1 MSKSKKSAAKL
12 ISTDLNVDS
21 VNQSLWL
28 VKIPQFVAEQWTFA
42 RNNEIVGTLKV
53 SMKSNGP
60 GSAPTKQLNVK
71 LQNSV
76 ESSEMPDEFTLEEV
90 SKSASNG
97 DSFLAFSSQT
107 EDSKSGFSLDGK
119 VTKNLLLKPQ
129 GTKEYRHLI
138 RSRGISK
145 LTSRRETHIADV
157 IDVQRCQN
165 QSHTVDF
172 ITSEKN
178 ELKRKSLDSRGSAG
192 NKFAKSSSG
201 EGDEVATTLKSAIF
215 SSFNGSDKVL
225 FKDILANCR
234 GVEGFTKE
242 SDLRDMLD
250 IYAKYTSRG
259 QFKHLWELKPE
270 YRDNY
275 TASQGLSAVE
285 VKPPA
290 SSS

>member
-1 MSKSKKSAAKL
+1 MSKSKKVSVNKV
-12 ISTDLNVDS
+12 ISTDLNIRS

-42 RNNEIVGTLKV
+42 RNNDIVGTLKV
-53 SMKSNGP
+53 SMKSTGP
-60 GSAPTKQLNVK
+60 GGNPTKQLNVK
-71 LQNSV
+71 LHNTSDSV
-76 ESSEMPDEFTLEEV
+76 DMPDEFTLEEV
-90 SKSASNG
+90 SKSTSNG

-157 IDVQRCQN
+157 TDVQRCQN

-178 ELKRKSLDSRGSAG
+178 ELKRKSLDSRGGVS
-192 NKFAKSSSG
+192 NKLAD
-201 EGDEVATTLKSAIF
+201 DEVATTLKNAIF
-215 SSFNGSDKVL
+215 NSFSGSDKVL

-242 SDLRDMLD
+242 QDLRDMLD
-250 IYAKYTSRG
+250 IYAKYTARG

-275 TASQGLSAVE
+275 TSAAVLAVISVE
-285 VKPPA
+285 DKLQSA
-290 SSS
+290 N

>member
-1 MSKSKKSAAKL
+1 MSKTKKSVTKI

-42 RNNEIVGTLKV
+42 RNNEIIGSLKV

-60 GSAPTKQLNVK
+60 GSVPTKQLNVK
-71 LQNSV
+71 LQNTM
-76 ESSEMPDEFTLEEV
+76 ESSDMPDEFTLEEV
-90 SKSASNG
+90 SKSASNA

-157 IDVQRCQN
+157 SDVQRCQN

-178 ELKRKSLDSRGSAG
+178 ELKRKSLDNRGISSS
-192 NKFAKSSSG
+192 KFAKSVPG
-201 EGDEVATTLKSAIF
+201 EGDEVTTTLKTAIF
-215 SSFNGSDKVL
+215 NSFSGSDKVL

-242 SDLRDMLD
+242 QDLRDMLD
-250 IYAKYTSRG
+250 VYAKYTSRG

-275 TASQGLSAVE
+275 TAAQGLGAVDGN
-285 VKPPA
+285 PPA
-290 SSS
+290 